1 MTAKEP
7 LDLLVIGSG
16 PGGYRAAV
24 LAALRGLKVAIVERD
39 QWGGCCLNRGCV
51 PKKAWHHSARILSN
65 QARYAE
71 RGIEGTLRGDLDQ
84 AWRHQKRIVHRVRDN
99 YVDYLQRLG
108 VDALQGKARFLAP
121 DRVAIAQADST
132 DTLTARNVIIATGSR
147 PNPHPLIP
155 TVPGRILNSDMLF
168 DHGPPAGKRVALIG
182 SGVVATEF
190 AFILSAL
197 GKTVSWVSRSPM
209 LRRAHFSAHAMSA
222 LEQALRKQNI
232 VLRSDAFPLRVD
244 AQREPLEIHLADE
257 EIFEVD
263 WICLATGRTPNS
275 DGLGLDAA
283 GVECDPQ
290 GFVLRNQHL
299 QTQQSNIFAI
309 GDCASVEMT
318 ANHALADATVAVENI
333 VNGAHL
339 RRAPE
344 RVPLVV
350 YSALEIARIG
360 LDDDSAE
367 DQGHEPA
374 VGFASFETNPCALG
388 QDDAQGFVRL
398 LADMDSGAL
407 LGAEVVGDGAGE
419 LIHLLSLAPDRESAL
434 RWLAEGVY
442 NHPTRAEEML
452 NATETLAARW
462 GLLEQVFGTG
472 VSDATAPPRPVQSS

>member
-1 MTAKEP
+1 
-7 LDLLVIGSG
+7 
-16 PGGYRAAV
+16 
-24 LAALRGLKVAIVERD
+24 
-39 QWGGCCLNRGCV
+39 V

-65 QARYAE
+65 QGHYAE
-71 RGIEGTLRGDLDQ
+71 RGIEGILRGDLHQ
-84 AWRHQKRIVHRVRDN
+84 AWRHQKRIVHRVRDS

-108 VDALQGKARFLAP
+108 VDALRGKADFLAA
-121 DRVAIAQADST
+121 DRVAITHAEGT

-147 PNPHPLIP
+147 PNPHALIP
-155 TVPGRILNSDMLF
+155 TVPGRVLNSDMLF
-168 DHGPPAGKRVALIG
+168 DQGPPAGKRVALIG

-197 GKTVSWVSRSPM
+197 GKTISWISRSAM

-244 AQREPLEIHLADE
+244 AHRDPLEIHLADE
-257 EIFEVD
+257 RIVEAD
-263 WICLATGRTPNS
+263 WICLATGRRPNT
-275 DGLGLDAA
+275 DAMGLDAA
-283 GVECDPQ
+283 GVCCDPQ
-290 GFVLRNQHL
+290 GFVVRNEYL
-299 QTQQSNIFAI
+299 QTRQPNIYAI
-309 GDCASVEMT
+309 GDCACAEMT

-333 VNGAHL
+333 VNGDHR
-339 RRAPE
+339 RRAPD
-344 RVPLVV
+344 RIPLVV
-350 YSALEIARIG
+350 YSALELARIG
-360 LDDDSAE
+360 LDDDTAE

-388 QDDAQGFVRL
+388 QDGAQGFVRL

-419 LIHLLSLAPDRESAL
+419 LIHMLSLAPDPEWAL
-434 RWLAEGVY
+434 RRLAAGVY
-442 NHPTRAEEML
+442 NHPTRAEELL

-472 VSDATAPPRPVQSS
+472 VSDATARPASPRPAQSS